1 MRLKYNAVH
10 GLLSLLRDIAEGYA
24 NAVPV
29 DNLHGAQPHGSS
41 AAAAFWAASAAAA
54 F

>member
-10 GLLSLLRDIAEGYA
+10 GLAPRDTAEGYA
-24 NAVPV
+24 NAVLV
-29 DNLHGAQPHGSS
+29 ANLHGAQPHGSS